1 VDTGRSKD
9 LGEAESPGR
18 RPVRIFL
25 GIRRVEVEVEEVTVA
40 HAAAPA
46 VGAVVVAAI
55 SFEEVG
61 AKGRRVSS
69 NGESVKSSSS
79 SSSSSES
86 SFSPAERRA
95 ADASSFRHGKKE

>member
-25 GIRRVEVEVEEVTVA
+25 GIRRVEVVVEELTVA

-61 AKGRRVSS
+61 TTGRRVSS

-79 SSSSSES
+79 SSSSES

-95 ADASSFRHGKKE
+95 AAVSSFRHGKKE

>member
-25 GIRRVEVEVEEVTVA
+25 GIRRVEVVVEEVAVA

-61 AKGRRVSS
+61 ATGRRVSS

-79 SSSSSES
+79 SSSSES

-95 ADASSFRHGKKE
+95 AAASSFRHGKKE

>member
-1 VDTGRSKD
+1 
-9 LGEAESPGR
+9 
-18 RPVRIFL
+18 VRIFL
-25 GIRRVEVEVEEVTVA
+25 GIRRVEVVVEEVTVA
-40 HAAAPA
+40 HATVPT

-61 AKGRRVSS
+61 ATGRRVSS
-69 NGESVKSSSS
+69 NGESVKNSSSS

-95 ADASSFRHGKKE
+95 AAASTFRHGKKE

>member
-1 VDTGRSKD
+1 MDTGRSKD

-25 GIRRVEVEVEEVTVA
+25 GIRRVEVVVEEVAVA

-61 AKGRRVSS
+61 ATGRRVSS

-79 SSSSSES
+79 SSSSES

-95 ADASSFRHGKKE
+95 AAASSFRHGKKE